1 MANLPTSC
9 EWRTISISE
18 RRPTAKWITARV
30 LAMMSHFYQPEI
42 SPEIEELAMTDWI
55 SLLGDI
61 PQAAIEQAVAERLRS
76 DNRGRPLPGEIR
88 QRALAWVEKPP
99 KTDEESPFRPVVVAP
114 EELAR
119 RREMSDRVAKEF
131 PALRQ
136 ITKCPG
142 DSK

>member
-1 MANLPTSC
+1 
-9 EWRTISISE
+9 
-18 RRPTAKWITARV
+18 
-30 LAMMSHFYQPEI
+30 MSHFYQPEI

-99 KTDEESPFRPVVVAP
+99 KTDEESPFRLLDVSP

-119 RREMSDRVAKEF
+119 RRDVGA
-131 PALRQ
+131 ALTNVYRFLHKIQ
-136 ITKCPG
+136 E
-142 DSK
+142 